1 MTPPVPLDTDSD
13 GMCDAMDD
21 DIDGDTWPN
30 TSELVC
36 GTDPYNPLSMPSAD
50 TDSDGLCDDIDMDDD
65 GDGIEDSMDAFPL
78 DVQAWKTQMEM
89 GRQTRHTNQSA
100 ATTRQMDLRAKT

>member
-1 MTPPVPLDTDSD
+1 MIHGTDADADGDGWSDEEENLCGSLLNDSPVPLDTDSD

-36 GTDPYNPLSMPSAD
+36 VTDPYNPLSMPSAD
-50 TDSDGLCDDIDMDDD
+50 TDSDGYAMIFIWM
-65 GDGIEDSMDAFPL
+65 M
-78 DVQAWKTQMEM
+78 TEM
-89 GRQTRHTNQSA
+89 A
-100 ATTRQMDLRAKT
+100 